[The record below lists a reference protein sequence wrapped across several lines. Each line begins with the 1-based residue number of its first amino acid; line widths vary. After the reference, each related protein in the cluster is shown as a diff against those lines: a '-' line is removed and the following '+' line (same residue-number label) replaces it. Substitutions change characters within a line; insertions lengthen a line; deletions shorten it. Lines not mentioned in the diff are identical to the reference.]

1 MVTKDDRG
9 VSSLVQ
15 LAQHNLS
22 GHTPVRE
29 EVLFARFEARASR
42 LRSQPTRPRWIWA
55 SAFSGAMA
63 VAALLLFVAMRAP
76 ALTYEVVGGAVS
88 KSGYV
93 VGGSD
98 THIRFSDGSEL
109 ALERGAETRVTDL
122 GSHGGT
128 VSVEKGG
135 VRVAIAKKPQ
145 AAWTVEAGPYSVRVT
160 GTAFDVRW
168 SQPEQVFELAMQSG
182 SVVVTGPL
190 VGSGLTL
197 RAGQR
202 MLGKNGG
209 VTVDGQETQ
218 RPAVALKA
226 PQAAEPAQ
234 QTAAPIAA
242 VAKPAGSDWAK
253 QVAQGNF
260 SVVLEEAEQ
269 RGLDRTIA
277 SASLGDL
284 SALADAARYARRSDL
299 AKRALIAKR
308 QRFAAS
314 GAAREAAF
322 FLGRLAE
329 DNGGGALE
337 WYDRYLSES
346 PRGAYAP
353 QALGRKMMLVYQ
365 QRGEAAAAP
374 IASDYLG
381 RYPAGPYAS
390 AARKIVA
397 PSSSAAP

>member
-1 MVTKDDRG
+1 
-9 VSSLVQ
+9 
-15 LAQHNLS
+15 
-22 GHTPVRE
+22 
-29 EVLFARFEARASR
+29 
-42 LRSQPTRPRWIWA
+42 
-55 SAFSGAMA
+55 
-63 VAALLLFVAMRAP
+63 
-76 ALTYEVVGGAVS
+76 VGGAVS
-88 KSGYV
+88 NSGYV

-98 THIRFSDGSEL
+98 TRIRFSDGSEVS
-109 ALERGAETRVTDL
+109 LERGAETRVSDL
-122 GSHGGT
+122 GSHGGK
-128 VSVEKGG
+128 VSVQKGG
-135 VRVAIAKKPQ
+135 VRVAIAKLPE
-145 AAWTVEAGPYSVRVT
+145 AAWTVEAGPYNVRVT

-168 SQPEQVFELAMQSG
+168 SQQDQVFELAMKSG

-190 VGSGLTL
+190 VGNGLTL

-202 MLGKNGG
+202 MLGKKGG
-209 VTVDGQETQ
+209 VTVDGREAP
-218 RPAVALKA
+218 RAAVALKA
-226 PQAAEPAQ
+226 PEAADPAKQ
-234 QTAAPIAA
+234 SAAPVAA
-242 VAKPAGSDWAK
+242 ATKPAGSDWAK

-260 SVVLEEAEQ
+260 NAVLAEAEQ

-277 SASLGDL
+277 SASLADL

-299 AKRALIAKR
+299 ARRALIAKR
-308 QRFAAS
+308 QRFAGS
-314 GAAREAAF
+314 GSAREAAF

-346 PRGAYAP
+346 PRGAYAS

-397 PSSSAAP
+397 PPQSAAP

>member
-109 ALERGAETRVTDL
+109 SLERGAETRVTDL

-145 AAWTVEAGPYSVRVT
+145 AAWTVGRYPT
-160 GTAFDVRW
+160 DWLTAR
-168 SQPEQVFELAMQSG
+168 AAHRRHSG
-182 SVVVTGPL
+182 SASTH
-190 VGSGLTL
+190 TT
-197 RAGQR
+197 RRHQR
-202 MLGKNGG
+202 VPRQPPARMTTAT
-209 VTVDGQETQ
+209 TVN
-218 RPAVALKA
+218 
-226 PQAAEPAQ
+226 
-234 QTAAPIAA
+234 PIQI
-242 VAKPAGSDWAK
+242 D
-253 QVAQGNF
+253 N
-260 SVVLEEAEQ
+260 
-269 RGLDRTIA
+269 D
-277 SASLGDL
+277 
-284 SALADAARYARRSDL
+284 
-299 AKRALIAKR
+299 
-308 QRFAAS
+308 S
-314 GAAREAAF
+314 GAASPMPVELMYQPTTPAAT
-322 FLGRLAE
+322 APT
-329 DNGGGALE
+329 
-337 WYDRYLSES
+337 S
-346 PRGAYAP
+346 P
-353 QALGRKMMLVYQ
+353 ALGTHTSRHHRDRQ
-365 QRGEAAAAP
+365 PTAAANAAAAITWTVHGSQP
-374 IASDYLG
+374 WINDTS
-381 RYPAGPYAS
+381 
-390 AARKIVA
+390 
-397 PSSSAAP
+397 